1 MLDGEKKIYSL
12 RKPFIVHL
20 TLLFFISYIFFA
32 DQMLEFVCGFFLYA
46 NFVIY
51 ISISMVEIMW
61 VRVNYKV
68 MFIMVDRWRKPE
80 YPG

>member
-1 MLDGEKKIYSL
+1 
-12 RKPFIVHL
+12 
-20 TLLFFISYIFFA
+20 
-32 DQMLEFVCGFFLYA
+32 MLEFVCVFFLYA

-68 MFIMVDRWRKPE
+68 MFIMVEEAGRTQDSMI
-80 YPG
+80 

>member
-1 MLDGEKKIYSL
+1 MRGAFQMLDGEKKLYSL

-20 TLLFFISYIFFA
+20 TLLFFYILHFFA

-46 NFVIY
+46 SFVIY

-68 MFIMVDRWRKPE
+68 MFIMVDR
-80 YPG
+80 